1 MTKDVEKILN
11 ILTEESLFLGL
22 HSEHINIRE
31 EKRRTEKIIEK
42 KKELIKIYED
52 VQNDFEMAKH
62 NAESFRTSADI
73 LSARLDKV
81 YTFLE
86 GKGYKV
92 SEINEIMRLDSERG

>member
-1 MTKDVEKILN
+1 MKLWSTKALEGFN
-11 ILTEESLFLGL
+11 PCSNGL
-22 HSEHINIRE
+22 MVSI
-31 EKRRTEKIIEK
+31 
-42 KKELIKIYED
+42 
-52 VQNDFEMAKH
+52 
-62 NAESFRTSADI
+62 RTSADI